1 MKKCTAAFF
10 ALLMVAFR
18 ASAGDAFIVE
28 IIRPAPLQKEALFNQ
43 TVLWMA
49 ESFQSSKE
57 TIELKDKELG
67 TIIGNAST
75 NVDIGLSSFL
85 PSVLVPV
92 TFKLRIDVKDSKYRM
107 TFSNVKMDFDESG
120 VFPIEKTKRNSTE
133 PKVRA
138 RFELITNSLD
148 AYLATPRTD
157 F

>member
-1 MKKCTAAFF
+1 MKKVIATFF
-10 ALLMVAFR
+10 ALLMVALP

-28 IIRPAPLQKEALFNQ
+28 IIRPASLPKEALFNQ
-43 TVLWMA
+43 TALWMA

-57 TIELKDKELG
+57 AIELKDKELG

-75 NVDIGLSSFL
+75 NVDIGFISFM

-92 TFKLRIDVKDSKYRM
+92 TFKLRIDIKDSKYRM
-107 TFSNVKMDFDESG
+107 TFSNVKMDFSG
-120 VFPIEKTKRNSTE
+120 VVLPIEETKRNSTE